1 MLCWPQGQ
9 PAGET
14 EHPHNHVQT
23 AAERLTL
30 QEPQMPGLH
39 AGFPTLCPLGLPWA
53 AEQAPLVSF
62 LAVPP
67 VFMGLSHS
75 SGYLGTVHVL
85 LIR

>member
-14 EHPHNHVQT
+14 EHPHNRVQT

-30 QEPQMPGLH
+30 QEPPMPGLH

-62 LAVPP
+62 LAVPQSSW
-67 VFMGLSHS
+67 VFHTHRVILAQSTS
-75 SGYLGTVHVL
+75 C
-85 LIR
+85 